1 MICKTIFLRKFVIKM
16 NERDYYDF
24 LRIANEDGLTVE
36 EEIYKTISYYL
47 KIERNKSKASKL
59 FQ

>member
-1 MICKTIFLRKFVIKM
+1 MTCKTIALRKFIIKM

>member
-1 MICKTIFLRKFVIKM
+1 M